1 MLISKNVNNESP
13 KIRLHTSRLFEYV
26 LDSGKLL
33 GLVLLLCGAE
43 YDVTNYVNRGG

>member
-1 MLISKNVNNESP
+1 MTSP
-13 KIRLHTSRLFEYV
+13 KIRLHTSKLFECL

-43 YDVTNYVNRGG
+43 YDVKNYVNRGGG